1 VSRTRL
7 RGLEGWAVVGWTAA
21 LLLVVGAAV
30 FAAHGTGGEGWRLQ
44 IRASARVSG
53 AIFLAVFL
61 AAPLRRLRPGDATAW
76 LLRNRRGLGV
86 SVGLAHTVH
95 AVAIAMFVRL
105 TGHETDAGTLVAAGV
120 AYVFLAA
127 MVATSFD
134 ATAAWLGRR
143 WWRRLHL
150 VGLYYL
156 WFVFGFT
163 FGGTA
168 AGGDPVSAGY
178 AVAYLAALPLRLV
191 GLRGRHLGSATSAA
205 SASPRP
211 PRGRATRN

>member
-1 VSRTRL
+1 V
-7 RGLEGWAVVGWTAA
+7 RGLEGWAFVGWTAA
-21 LLLVVGAAV
+21 VLVVVGAGV

-61 AAPLRRLRPGDATAW
+61 AAPLRRLRPNEATGW
-76 LLRNRRGLGV
+76 LLRNRRALGV
-86 SVGLAHTVH
+86 SVGLSHTVH

-105 TGHETDAGTLVAAGV
+105 TGHESPVGTLVAAGV
-120 AYVFLAA
+120 AYAFLAA

-143 WWRRLHL
+143 RWRRLHL
-150 VGLYYL
+150 TGLYYL

-163 FGGTA
+163 FAGTA

-178 AVAYLAALPLRLV
+178 AVAYALALPLRLV
-191 GLRGRHLGSATSAA
+191 GLRGRRLQL
-205 SASPRP
+205 ASPR
-211 PRGRATRN
+211 R